1 MTLCKTAEE
10 ARQMPRRSEEGVT
23 QLNRNLCYKHEEK
36 TVCLLCSKR
45 WKGAYILTLPPQEE
59 DVEEVAELFCSK
71 VMDQIDEGWFCSVVL
86 SSCAG
91 G

>member
-1 MTLCKTAEE
+1 
-10 ARQMPRRSEEGVT
+10 MPQRSEEGVT
-23 QLNRNLCYKHEEK
+23 QLNRNLCYKNEEK

-45 WKGAYILTLPPQEE
+45 WKHACTLTPPPQEK
-59 DVEEVAELFCSK
+59 DVEEVETLFCSK
-71 VMDQIDEGWFCSVVL
+71 VMDQIDEGWCLCSVVP